1 VARAVSPSQRRGGPH
16 PARSSTDQAARPGT
30 VSLIEGTYPSL
41 VFTRE
46 PERRHPDGTFYVV
59 PPAAIHPK
67 FGICYHLT
75 SDMVMHYQVLRTTP
89 RRRLFVVR
97 RATAAESL
105 VYRALQLEWVA
116 VPRGFGS
123 KYRKVGYHRWLCCI
137 SASQIGV

>member
-1 VARAVSPSQRRGGPH
+1 LPSTAVWDRRIARQTRRYQQWREQYLRRKDEGGRTQRGHRDRPSR
-16 PARSSTDQAARPGT
+16 PARSPFHSSKAPT
-30 VSLIEGTYPSL
+30 PSL

-75 SDMVMHYQVLRTTP
+75 SDMVMHYQLLRTT
-89 RRRLFVVR
+89 
-97 RATAAESL
+97 
-105 VYRALQLEWVA
+105 
-116 VPRGFGS
+116 PRGFGS
-123 KYRKVGYHRWLCCI
+123 KHRKVGYHRWLCCI